1 MSTQCITG
9 CKHIGE
15 DFSIWSGILD
25 MKYSFYKHRELA
37 KNCRVMELI
46 PISGKID
53 GWMKNLFV
61 SPFLY

>member
-1 MSTQCITG
+1 
-9 CKHIGE
+9 
-15 DFSIWSGILD
+15 